1 MVVSVLGKVLGLSSR
16 WQATRA
22 TKRVQVAVR
31 RKVYEHAMRLPLHRV
46 YQLKSGGAS
55 SLLREDAGGV
65 GELIFSMIYNPW
77 QAVVQFVGGLVV
89 LAWVDWRLLL
99 GACLLVPGVYY
110 SDLIWNRRIRPLFRD
125 VRKERQEIDSQT
137 TEVFGGMR
145 VVRAFGRQKSES
157 ARFMGENHFMVR
169 LELHVW
175 WLSRLIELLWEFLL
189 PMASV
194 ALLLYGGM
202 QVIDG
207 RLSLGDLM
215 MFLVYL
221 AMLLEPMAV
230 LATSVTQFQNNLSGF
245 DRVLDLLAEP
255 REMADCPGTRAVVKS
270 AVSGRIRLQDV
281 GFTYPGTSRLVLHDI
296 DLEVEPGETIALV
309 GRSGSGKTTLC
320 NLIAR
325 FYDPT
330 HGAIALDGVNLRE
343 VRVESYRRLL
353 GIVEQDVFLFDGT
366 IAQNIAYG
374 DRWSTRARIAQAAHR
389 GQRRGIHRAAPRRL
403 RHADRRAWSPSERR
417 SAAAAGHRARR
428 ARRPEDLHPRR
439 GDQQPRHRERA
450 VDPAESRPGASR
462 PHFVCDRPPPEYDSP
477 RRPDL
482 GARRRHDHRSRQPPR
497 ADGRRR
503 HLPRHGRIAADR
515 TRRCRGLIP
524 RSDAGHALAVRSV
537 AEKRAH
543 KLRGPQNAVTAS
555 QPYGHWTYV

>member
-1 MVVSVLGKVLGLSSR
+1 M
-16 WQATRA
+16 
-22 TKRVQVAVR
+22 
-31 RKVYEHAMRLPLHRV
+31 
-46 YQLKSGGAS
+46 
-55 SLLREDAGGV
+55 
-65 GELIFSMIYNPW
+65 
-77 QAVVQFVGGLVV
+77 
-89 LAWVDWRLLL
+89 
-99 GACLLVPGVYY
+99 
-110 SDLIWNRRIRPLFRD
+110 FRD

-157 ARFMGENHFMVR
+157 ARFMGENHFMAR

-194 ALLLYGGM
+194 ALLLYGGL

-230 LATSVTQFQNNLSGF
+230 LATSVTQFQNNLAGF

-255 REMADCPGTRAVVKS
+255 REMADCPGTRADRRRARSPGGSHSRTS
-270 AVSGRIRLQDV
+270 ASSI
-281 GFTYPGTSRLVLHDI
+281 PGTSRPVLRDI

-330 HGAIALDGVNLRE
+330 RGTIALDGVDLRE
-343 VRVESYRRLL
+343 IEVESYRRLL

-366 IAQNIAYG
+366 IAENIAYG
-374 DRWSTRARIAQAAHR
+374 DRWATRARIEQAAR
-389 GQRRGIHRAAPRRL
+389 GGQCRRIHRPAPRRL
-403 RHADRRAWSPSERR
+403 RHLD
-417 SAAAAGHRARR
+417 RR
-428 ARRPEDLHPRR
+428 ARRP
-439 GDQQPRHRERA
+439 A
-450 VDPAESRPGASR
+450 
-462 PHFVCDRPPPEYDSP
+462 
-477 RRPDL
+477 
-482 GARRRHDHRSRQPPR
+482 
-497 ADGRRR
+497 
-503 HLPRHGRIAADR
+503 
-515 TRRCRGLIP
+515 
-524 RSDAGHALAVRSV
+524 
-537 AEKRAH
+537 
-543 KLRGPQNAVTAS
+543 
-555 QPYGHWTYV
+555 